1 MQNYILCSF
10 VQCELEMVQNP
21 LDRPLMSAA
30 VLPWRICR
38 IWETVVALLVL
49 WKFIEVLKFILGII
63 YVLRMFRF
71 LASAYIFHNNVKLC
85 FHSICV
91 TCLVKF
97 ILGKISTVCSFVFI
111 CVYFV
116 CFCFILH
123 MCVIIVRTVG
133 WTWWDWSL
141 IIRTYLPSML
151 WHCWVDYLTCT
162 NPSQIWPIMCLVGH

>member
-1 MQNYILCSF
+1 
-10 VQCELEMVQNP
+10 
-21 LDRPLMSAA
+21 
-30 VLPWRICR
+30 
-38 IWETVVALLVL
+38 
-49 WKFIEVLKFILGII
+49 
-63 YVLRMFRF
+63 MFRF

-133 WTWWDWSL
+133 WT
-141 IIRTYLPSML
+141 
-151 WHCWVDYLTCT
+151 
-162 NPSQIWPIMCLVGH
+162 